1 MDNVTR
7 EENPRKSRIREIY
20 GSLFAFFG
28 YILLWLA
35 LKVAAYGVG
44 AVIYLSRYREETAR
58 MSFSEIGEM
67 LQRLLSA
74 HAGMLSLIA
83 NGAFV
88 VIALIIM
95 AARRKN
101 PVRET
106 GLGRARPLPCLLAI
120 PLGAS
125 LSFLIGTALSFV
137 PWPTVSFRESVPAAP
152 EILDGTAIMILSVAV
167 VTPIAE
173 ELLFRGIGVS
183 KIRKTLGAVPAVLI
197 ASILFA
203 AAHGEPGAACG
214 ALVFGLFLGPLFLKY
229 GLIPCVLCH
238 AAFNLTAYFAE
249 GRVFDPTLVLGIAL
263 SCAAAAIGSLYLT
276 FKRKG

>member
-58 MSFSEIGEM
+58 MSFHEIGEA

-74 HAGMLSLIA
+74 HAGLLSLIS
-83 NGAFV
+83 NGVFIV
-88 VIALIIM
+88 VALVIM

-106 GLGRARPLPCLLAI
+106 GIPRARPLPCLTAI

-137 PWPTVSFRESVPAAP
+137 PWATLSHRRSVPVTP
-152 EILDGTAIMILSVAV
+152 EIRDGAVVMILSVAV
-167 VTPIAE
+167 VAPIAE

-183 KIRKTLGAVPAVLI
+183 KLRKTLGAFPAVLI
-197 ASILFA
+197 ASVLFA

-214 ALVFGLFLGPLFLKY
+214 ALLFGLFLGPLFLKY
-229 GLIPCVLCH
+229 GLIPCALCH
-238 AAFNLTAYFAE
+238 TAYNLTAYFIG
-249 GRVFDPTLVLGIAL
+249 GRVFDLTLVLGIAFA
-263 SCAAAAIGSLYLT
+263 CAAAAIGSLYLT
-276 FKRKG
+276 FRRKG

>member
-1 MDNVTR
+1 MDR
-7 EENPRKSRIREIY
+7 EKIEKKPGRTRIREIY
-20 GSLFAFFG
+20 SSLFAFFG
-28 YILLWLA
+28 YILLWLF
-35 LKVAAYGVG
+35 LKLAAWGGG
-44 AVIYLSRYREETAR
+44 AVVMLVMKRDETAR
-58 MSFSEIGEM
+58 MSFKEISDM
-67 LQRLLSA
+67 VWKTLSA

-83 NGAFV
+83 SGAFIAV
-88 VIALIIM
+88 ALIIM
-95 AARRKN
+95 AARRRN

-106 GLGRARPLPCLLAI
+106 GIPRARPLPCLLAV

-125 LSFLIGTALSFV
+125 LGFLIGTALSLV
-137 PWPTVSFRESVPAAP
+137 PWPTVSFRESVLVAP
-152 EILDGTAIMILSVAV
+152 ETLDVTAIMIVSVAV
-167 VTPIAE
+167 VAPIAE

-183 KIRKTLGAVPAVLI
+183 KLGKTLGAFPAVLI

-238 AAFNLTAYFAE
+238 AAYNLTAYFTG
-249 GRVFDPTLVLGIAL
+249 GRVFDLTLVLGIAFT
-263 SCAAAAIGSLYLT
+263 CAAAAIGSLYLT